1 MKLREE
7 KRLREEASL
16 RQKEKKRL
24 NLDNAKKLEQKWE
37 ITKWIHKHIE
47 ENNKKWEKEKRERKE
62 EEEKR
67 LKEWERSARFEKIK
81 ILREKLKSK
90 LCIERKEVSTDENW

>member
-37 ITKWIHKHIE
+37 MTQWIHKHIE
-47 ENNKKWEKEKRERKE
+47 ENNKKWERKE
-62 EEEKR
+62 REEQR
-67 LKEWERSARFEKIK
+67 LKEWERSAIFEKNC
-81 ILREKLKSK
+81 E
-90 LCIERKEVSTDENW
+90 TH